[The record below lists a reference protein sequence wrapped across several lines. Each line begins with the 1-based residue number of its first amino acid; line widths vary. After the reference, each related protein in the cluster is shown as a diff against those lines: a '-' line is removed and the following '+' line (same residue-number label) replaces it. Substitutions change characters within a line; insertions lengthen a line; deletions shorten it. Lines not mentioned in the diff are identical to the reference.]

1 MEVPRLYV
9 PMRDGPESSGSI
21 NETIGIKLVVKDIFS
36 TFAKSLFLLYFYLG
50 IIRLG

>member
-21 NETIGIKLVVKDIFS
+21 NETIGIKLVVKDIFRRLRRVCFCCIS
-36 TFAKSLFLLYFYLG
+36 TWGL
-50 IIRLG
+50 